1 MTQLYPYSHN
11 TINKRKAEWSQQK
24 SHDTYLV
31 YEKLSGKAIGFAGIE
46 KIEPYT
52 YQEAGICLGPN
63 YVGKGFG
70 KQILQ
75 GLLQYC
81 KKQFGAKVFIY
92 STRDENTASNRLA
105 RSLGFSIISS
115 TAKIDGKSGHP
126 YNLLR
131 YSLNL

>member
-1 MTQLYPYSHN
+1 MDWNITTSEEAAKIRIAK
-11 TINKRKAEWSQQK
+11 TITFQK

-46 KIEPYT
+46 KIEPYI

-105 RSLGFSIISS
+105 RSL
-115 TAKIDGKSGHP
+115 P
-126 YNLLR
+126 R
-131 YSLNL
+131 